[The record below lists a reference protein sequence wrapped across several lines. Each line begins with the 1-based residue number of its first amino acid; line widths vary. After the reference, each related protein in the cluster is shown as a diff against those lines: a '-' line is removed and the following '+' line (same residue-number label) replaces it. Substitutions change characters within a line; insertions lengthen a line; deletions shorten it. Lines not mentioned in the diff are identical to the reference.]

1 MAKKHSS
8 LKSTLISSSITF
20 LLCFAMLI
28 GTTFA
33 WFTDSATSGGNIIQ
47 TGTLDVNLYKWTG
60 EVTEDRGNAVKID
73 ENSPAAF
80 PTNIDWE
87 PGHTQVV
94 YFSIKNE
101 GTLALKYKVA
111 LEVTSVSDES
121 LLDVM
126 SFNVTPDAKF
136 DEVTAWAGNGTYVQP
151 GRTDYINGDNQDVT
165 LTPGSEHFFALSI
178 HMDED
183 APNEYMDQEISFD
196 IVVLAT
202 QLAAE
207 EDSFDENYDA
217 DAEYYDPTAPVEVA
231 SFEDLQA
238 AVNAGKKVTLTAD
251 ITATGNAAL
260 VVPENT
266 SATIDL
272 NGYTYTSKDGGSPN
286 WMAIHIKDGATL
298 TVNDSVGT
306 GKIVS
311 SCYGVYVKVGSKFVM
326 NGGTLEVSGNGQYD
340 MAVILY
346 NGEFVMNEGTINA
359 QYAVWSD
366 NYYKNNVA
374 EYADAP
380 VASIKIAEGCVIN
393 STGYADIDVYDALDT
408 VLDVPATLVVY
419 NG

>member
-1 MAKKHSS
+1 MTKKYSIKCS
-8 LKSTLISSSITF
+8 LITSAIAF
-20 LLCFAMLI
+20 VICFAMLI

-33 WFTDSATSGGNIIQ
+33 WFTDTAVSGGNIIQ
-47 TGTLDVNLYKWTG
+47 TGTLNVELYKWNG
-60 EVTEDRGNAVKID
+60 VVTDERENAVKLN
-73 ENSPAAF
+73 ENSPSAF
-80 PTNIDWE
+80 PTEVEWE

-101 GTLALKYKVA
+101 GSLALKYKVA
-111 LEVTSVSDES
+111 LEVTGYTDASILE
-121 LLDVM
+121 VM
-126 SFNVTPDAKF
+126 SFNVTPDAQYG
-136 DEVTAWAGNGTYVQP
+136 EVTSWTGNGVYVQP
-151 GRTDYINGDNQDVT
+151 GKTDYVNGANQDVA
-165 LTPGSEHFFALSI
+165 LAAQSEHFFALAI

-183 APNEYMDQEISFD
+183 AGNIYQDQTVTFD

-202 QLAAE
+202 QLADE
-207 EDSFDENYDA
+207 SDSFGSDYDA
-217 DAEYYDPTAPVEVA
+217 GAEYYDPTAPVEVA
-231 SFEDLQA
+231 SFEELQA

-260 VVPENT
+260 VVPENV

-272 NGYTYTSKDGGSPN
+272 NGYTYTSKDGGSSN

-340 MAVILY
+340 MAVVVY
-346 NGEFVMNEGTINA
+346 NGEFVMNAGTINA

-380 VASIKIAEGCVIN
+380 VASITIAEGCVIN
-393 STGYADIDVYDALDT
+393 TTGYADVDVYDAPDT
-408 VLDVPATLVVY
+408 VVNVPATVVVY